1 MPRFPDQGIGELT
14 RQKRLEKTA
23 FPEDANGIDAPLSI
37 SIAETLTPEEREEL
51 LQTVEAL
58 KSQANPDDTQSL
70 EILKDAYWKLG
81 QGEDGIRVTR
91 LLADAYLHQGQFSAA
106 LLEYE
111 GILLHQPDSPEITK
125 IIAGLE
131 ATLNPHPKA
140 EIALDFGE
148 VEPQPEAPAQRQP
161 AQVEPALIATDETRM
176 PENAAVKKAAAAP
189 QAPDANESLARFL
202 IQYRMVSR
210 EAIDDA
216 LCHVR
221 SINAKL
227 QAYPDKPGVAA
238 GLLGELIKN
247 GADAGELLTT
257 ILDRTKFAYIPLEH
271 YDIDRQ
277 IVKMLPESLTLGR
290 RIVPFDLVSRTL
302 FVAVDNPF
310 DNSAKLIVQQSVDYH
325 VLWHMAT
332 PATLDHILR
341 ETYRLQA

>member
-1 MPRFPDQGIGELT
+1 M
-14 RQKRLEKTA
+14 
-23 FPEDANGIDAPLSI
+23 
-37 SIAETLTPEEREEL
+37 
-51 LQTVEAL
+51 
-58 KSQANPDDTQSL
+58 NPDDTQSL

-91 LLADAYLHQGQFSAA
+91 QLADAYLHQGQFSAA

-111 GILLHQPDSPEITK
+111 GILIHQPDSPEITK

-131 ATLNPHPKA
+131 TTLNPHPKA
-140 EIALDFGE
+140 EIALDFGVDE
-148 VEPQPEAPAQRQP
+148 SQQPEVAPQRP
-161 AQVEPALIATDETRM
+161 AAQVEPALIATDETRI
-176 PENAAVKKAAAAP
+176 PEKTAPKKAVTAP

-202 IQYRMVSR
+202 IQYRMAGR

-216 LCHVR
+216 LCQVH

-227 QAYPDKPGVAA
+227 QAFPNKPGVAA
-238 GLLGELIKN
+238 SLLGELIKN

-325 VLWHMAT
+325 VLWHLAL
-332 PATLDHILR
+332 PETLDRILR
-341 ETYRLQA
+341 ETYRLPA